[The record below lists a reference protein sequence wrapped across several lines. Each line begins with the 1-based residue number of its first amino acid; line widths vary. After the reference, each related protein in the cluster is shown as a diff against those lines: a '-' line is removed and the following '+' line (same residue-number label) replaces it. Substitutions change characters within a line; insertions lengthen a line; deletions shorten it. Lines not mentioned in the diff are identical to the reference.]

1 MTPPTKQSAAT
12 KPVNSKSFP
21 WTLLAAFAAVCA
33 AFAYARTGSTRVD
46 PQSERFLAWMA
57 QRGIVHTGTH
67 LVHLESDNRDV
78 YTHKHFEKGDMLM
91 IVPHEATIHDWMA
104 KSDPSVSEY
113 LKIYPKTDWV
123 PIIASF
129 ILLHRNDPM
138 WKSYFD
144 FLPKTFSTPIY
155 WSDAMLKEI
164 EGTDLLEDV
173 GRLRKDIEKE
183 WDQWKSHLPAH
194 STLIEF
200 TWAWHCVMSRVWTL
214 PVGEGKNEAVMIPM
228 VDVANHYGKPKV
240 KIEYN
245 SKLGAVTMTATQSIQ
260 SGEQVDVTYGEMSNY
275 KSLKYMGFTMPDND
289 HNEDCRVRIFR
300 EPEDPP
306 SYRIPRRWCLFQ
318 IKRLNRSL
326 QECHLGQPND
336 PNVRERIAKAARAK
350 LRTYPTTVKQDDDIL
365 ERAGR
370 EQLSFDYLNA
380 VRARRGEKTCLQKIA
395 RTANGAVQK

>member
-1 MTPPTKQSAAT
+1 MTAPTKQSASTKLT
-12 KPVNSKSFP
+12 KPTNTKAFP
-21 WTLLAAFAAVCA
+21 WTLLAAFADVCA
-33 AFAYARTGSTRVD
+33 AFAYARMGSTRVD

-67 LVHLESDNRDV
+67 LVYLESDNRDV
-78 YTHKHFEKGDMLM
+78 YTHKDFEEGDMLM
-91 IVPHEATIHDWMA
+91 IVPHQA
-104 KSDPSVSEY
+104 VSY
-113 LKIYPKTDWV
+113 TDHWV

-138 WKSYFD
+138 WKSYLD
-144 FLPKTFSTPIY
+144 FLPKTFSTPMY
-155 WSDAMLKEI
+155 WN
-164 EGTDLLEDV
+164 
-173 GRLRKDIEKE
+173 IEKE
-183 WDQWKSHLPAH
+183 WDHWKSYLPAY

-228 VDVANHYGKPKV
+228 VDVANHFGKPKV

-245 SKLGAVTMTATQSIQ
+245 SKLGAVTMTATQSIK

-300 EPEDPP
+300 ESEDPP

-318 IKRLNRSL
+318 IKRLNRSV

-336 PNVRERIAKAARAK
+336 PNVLERIAKAARAK

-365 ERAGR
+365 ETAAR

-395 RTANGAVQK
+395 RIANGAVQK

>member
-1 MTPPTKQSAAT
+1 MTAPTKQSASMKPT
-12 KPVNSKSFP
+12 KPTNTKAFP

-33 AFAYARTGSTRVD
+33 FAYARMGSTRVD

-78 YTHKHFEKGDMLM
+78 YTHKDFEEGDVLM
-91 IVPHEATIHDWMA
+91 IVPHQATIRDWMA
-104 KSDPSVSEY
+104 KSDAVVSAY

-123 PIIASF
+123 PIIALF

-138 WKSYFD
+138 WKSYID
-144 FLPKTFSTPIY
+144 FLPKTFSTPMY

-173 GRLRKDIEKE
+173 GRLRKDIEKG
-183 WDQWKSHLPAH
+183 WNQWKSYLPAY

-200 TWAWHCVMSRVWTL
+200 TWAWHCVMSRVWKL

-228 VDVANHYGKPKV
+228 VDVANHFGKPKV
-240 KIEYN
+240 KVKER
-245 SKLGAVTMTATQSIQ
+245 A
-260 SGEQVDVTYGEMSNY
+260 GEQVDVTYGEMSNY

-318 IKRLNRSL
+318 IKRLNRSV

-336 PNVRERIAKAARAK
+336 PNVLERIAKAARAK
-350 LRTYPTTVKQDDDIL
+350 LRAYPTTVKQDDDIL
-365 ERAGR
+365 ETAAR

-395 RTANGAVQK
+395 RIANGAVQK